1 MRASKIPKGCTFVLD
16 KKIGENW
23 KAAEAGFP
31 VQNGWVGDIYLST
44 EFVSNPMQSC
54 HLVPFI
60 EARDADEDN
69 GKHTW
74 FTSVGSQK
82 KGL

>member
-1 MRASKIPKGCTFVLD
+1 MRASKIPNGTICLG
-16 KKIGENW
+16 KKDR
-23 KAAEAGFP
+23 KKMRRPKQGFP
-31 VQNGWVGDIYLST
+31 SKMGEWVIYLST

-74 FTSVGSQK
+74 FTSVGSLQ